1 MAGEDN
7 LTAILY
13 KTDDIRLEQQ
23 PVPEPGADQVRK
35 LWALQ
40 NLRKLM
46 WGMKRHNLWL
56 NYGEILEEEPVIKC
70 NV

>member
-35 LWALQ
+35 LWGLQ
-40 NLRKLM
+40 NFRILM
-46 WGMKRHNLWL
+46 WGLMGLYLRL
-56 NYGEILEEEPVIKC
+56 NYGEMVEERRGAGDKL
-70 NV
+70 

>member
-35 LWALQ
+35 LWGLQ
-40 NLRKLM
+40 NFRILM
-46 WGMKRHNLWL
+46 WGVNGPLFTAELWG
-56 NYGEILEEEPVIKC
+56 NGGRKERSW
-70 NV
+70 